1 MSFFFFKQKTA
12 YEISA
17 CLVGSVP
24 HPLNLPKGCKFAPRC
39 KYCQQRC
46 LEEEPELVNVTEEQQ
61 VRCFYPRKEERRAN
75 LK

>member
-1 MSFFFFKQKTA
+1 MSAIGRQPQHDA
-12 YEISA
+12 PAGISI
-17 CLVGSVP
+17 
-24 HPLNLPKGCKFAPRC
+24 AP
-39 KYCQQRC
+39 QRC